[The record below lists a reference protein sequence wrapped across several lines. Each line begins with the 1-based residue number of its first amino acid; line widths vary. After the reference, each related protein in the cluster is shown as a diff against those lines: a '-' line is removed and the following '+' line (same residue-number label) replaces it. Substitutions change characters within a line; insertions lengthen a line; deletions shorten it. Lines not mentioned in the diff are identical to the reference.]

1 MREKIIVEEVKVKPY
16 LVSFCGLEHCDIL
29 YFLARGLEL
38 YAINKEY
45 RNVLIIDNSNT
56 KDLYN
61 GLYKDEIDVIQRNR
75 ITVLKDVNYS
85 EDFFKAFHYILVYQG
100 MDIDNEYL
108 NKSDKI
114 VLMTDYNK
122 LNIDDL
128 AKSFNTDK
136 NIFMIFR
143 DKAIYSLPEKKILK
157 MLNIKEAQLDAMAI
171 LPYDTKDYR
180 NYLTLLL
187 NGTAKF
193 GKKISSPAYY
203 DMIRYLLEEITGMNL
218 KMSKKIVGTIK

>member
-16 LVSFCGLEHCDIL
+16 LVSFCGLERCDIL
-29 YFLARGLEL
+29 YFLARSLEL

-45 RNVLIIDNSNT
+45 KNVLIIDNSDT

-61 GLYKDEIDVIQRNR
+61 GIYKDEVDVIQRNR
-75 ITVLKDVNYS
+75 ITVLKDIKYS
-85 EDFFKAFHYILVYQG
+85 EDFFKAFHYILVYHG

-108 NKSDKI
+108 EKSDRI
-114 VLMTDYNK
+114 VLTTDYNK
-122 LNIDDL
+122 LNIEKL
-128 AKSFNTDK
+128 SKKYNSEK
-136 NIFMIFR
+136 NIFIIFR
-143 DKAIYSLPEKKILK
+143 DKAIKSLPEKRILK

-171 LPYDTKDYR
+171 LPYDIKDYR
-180 NYLTLLL
+180 NYLTFTL

-193 GKKISSPAYY
+193 NKKISSPAYY

-218 KMSKKIVGTIK
+218 KMSKKIVGAIK